1 VGRARERDTARAMS
15 QENVDAVRAIYQR
28 FSEGDF
34 RASVDLLD
42 RQIVFLMMPDAP
54 DAQVYVG
61 VEAVAAAT
69 RALFDTWADFT
80 LKAEEFIPAGDSLV
94 VRVRQQGVARISGVP
109 TDEHYF
115 TVWSFRGRKVIRIE
129 NFRERAEALEAAG
142 LRE

>member
-1 VGRARERDTARAMS
+1 VGPARERDTARAMS